1 MGALDWLLLGLVAAG
16 VFFAVRAYR
25 HGHSGGCS
33 GDCTRCQR
41 RDCGKEQKND

>member
-25 HGHSGGCS
+25 HGHSGCC
-33 GDCTRCQR
+33 GDCAHCRGAA
-41 RDCGKEQKND
+41 CGKDPKEE